1 MIDEADRLDAALEA
15 RPEVVGPELRPLLE
29 MAGELSRF
37 LDGPWLAPDERSRIY
52 ARATSAAARRSR
64 LARVRRV
71 LRDRRLPAIVGGAAV
86 TAAAAAAIV
95 VAVTRGRNPQAPS
108 PVAV

>member
-1 MIDEADRLDAALEA
+1 MIDEADRLDAALETRLDVA
-15 RPEVVGPELRPLLE
+15 GPELRPLLE

-37 LDGPWLAPDERSRIY
+37 LDGRWLAPHERSRIY
-52 ARATSAAARRSR
+52 ARAVDAAARRAR
-64 LARVRRV
+64 LARVRRL

-95 VAVTRGRNPQAPS
+95 VAVTRGRGPQA
-108 PVAV
+108 